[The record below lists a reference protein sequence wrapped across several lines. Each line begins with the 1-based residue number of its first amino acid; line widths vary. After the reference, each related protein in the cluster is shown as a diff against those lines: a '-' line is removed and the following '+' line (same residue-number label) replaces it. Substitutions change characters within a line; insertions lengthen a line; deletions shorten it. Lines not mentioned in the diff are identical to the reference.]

1 LYQDWITDF
10 CKKKDKLRNLFYAN
24 FSRCRLGEEGVVKL
38 AEGISG
44 FRIRV
49 LILDRN
55 LGKDRGAVAL
65 SRALK

>member
-1 LYQDWITDF
+1 M
-10 CKKKDKLRNLFYAN
+10 
-24 FSRCRLGEEGVVKL
+24 GEEGVVKL